1 MNKWCLKSGLAA
13 LLGGAALI
21 ASAADPVAVLQQ
33 PQGKVFI
40 SQGKAMVPVQPGIA
54 VYPGNRVVTAASGGV
69 SVVYAD
75 GCKVILPEN
84 SLLVLGGPKQCEV
97 GLARVRTI
105 DGFQSARIGQAPD
118 PVAKVVE
125 GAGSVGGS
133 PTSVNT
139 PLYKDNVIKAG
150 ARGKVVIRYSNGC
163 EATVEPNQSLKIGDP
178 PVCEAALA
186 GGGAGAGAGAG
197 LGAGLGAGAWVVGGA
212 GIVLVGAAIGNS
224 NDDEDASGQ

>member
-13 LLGGAALI
+13 LLGGVTLI

-75 GCKVILPEN
+75 GCKVVLPEN
-84 SLLVLGGPKQCEV
+84 SLLVLGGPKQCEA
-97 GLARVRTI
+97 GLARIRTI
-105 DGFQSARIGQAPD
+105 GSFQNARIGQAPE
-118 PVAKVVE
+118 PVAKIVE

-133 PTSVNT
+133 PALVNT
-139 PLYKDNVIKAG
+139 PLYKDNVVKAG
-150 ARGKVVIRYSNGC
+150 ASGKVVIRYSNGC

-178 PVCEAALA
+178 PVCEAAA
-186 GGGAGAGAGAG
+186 IAGAGGATG
-197 LGAGLGAGAWVVGGA
+197 VGTGALVVGGA

-224 NDDEDASGQ
+224 NDDNNASGQ